1 MYKLLSYL
9 NLIFK
14 SNLFKNSSIYT
25 LASFSNAVIPFLL
38 LPILTQYLTTLD
50 YGIITMFVTVVA
62 FLLPLVG
69 FNLDA
74 AVTRRY
80 YSKDTDLSIFLWNSL
95 LIFFTMSLFCFI
107 LFYFFKD
114 TIGFYTDIPENW
126 VLMIPIV
133 ASATFLSNL
142 ALVLFQ
148 VREKPIKFATF
159 QITQS
164 ILNVSLTAIFVII
177 LLYDWTGRILSVII
191 STSIFSCIS
200 IFLILKNKDIKF
212 IFNFSYIKNAIS
224 YGGGLIPHA
233 IGGSLILLTNRF
245 FLTKMVSIEE
255 SGLYGVANQICSI
268 VPFITIS
275 FNNAY
280 VPWLYK
286 KLSLENEIEKIKIV
300 KLTYTYF
307 IAILIFVL
315 IFYLTQPLLFNLFI
329 GEEFHSAIQ
338 YSFWILI
345 GFAFQGMY
353 FMVTNYILYSEK
365 TFTLAAITVVIGV
378 LNIPLNY
385 YLIDY
390 YGELG
395 AAISFAIIFFL
406 YFIITWFISSKIF
419 EMPWSI
425 FKFKIK

>member
-1 MYKLLSYL
+1 MHKLFNYLS
-9 NLIFK
+9 LIIK
-14 SNLFKNSSIYT
+14 SDLFKNSSIYII
-25 LASFSNAVIPFLL
+25 ASFSNAVIPFLL
-38 LPILTQYLTTLD
+38 LPMLTHFLTKLD

-62 FLLPLVG
+62 LVLPLVG

-95 LIFFTMSLFCFI
+95 FIFFTMSLFCFI

-114 TIGFYTDIPENW
+114 SIGFYIDIPENW
-126 VLMIPIV
+126 VLMIPLV

-142 ALVLFQ
+142 ALVLFH

-159 QITQS
+159 QVTQS
-164 ILNVSLTAIFVII
+164 ILNASLTTIFIII
-177 LLYDWTGRILSVII
+177 LLYGWTGRILSIII

-200 IFLILKNKDIKF
+200 IFLLFKNKDIKF
-212 IFNFSYIKNAIS
+212 VFNFSYIKYAIS

-233 IGGSLILLTNRF
+233 IGASLILLTNRF
-245 FLTKMVSIEE
+245 FLTKMISIEE

-280 VPWLYK
+280 VPWLYR
-286 KLSLENEIEKIKIV
+286 KLSLNNEIEKIKIV
-300 KLTYTYF
+300 KLTYAYF
-307 IAILIFVL
+307 FFIITFVLTFYLVQPLIFHV
-315 IFYLTQPLLFNLFI
+315 FI
-329 GEEFHSAIQ
+329 GEKFQNAIQ
-338 YSFWILI
+338 YSFWILL

-353 FMVTNYILYSEK
+353 YMVTNYILYSEK
-365 TFTLAAITVVIGV
+365 TYTLAAITISIAIV
-378 LNIPLNY
+378 NIPLNY

-419 EMPWSI
+419 EMPWFI
-425 FKFKIK
+425 FKFNIK